1 MQRRIDKMA
10 RLHAFQRREN
20 IGFTGAGAQTQ
31 ETADRQ
37 RQRGVEVKF
46 LRHIANTQF
55 FLALN
60 HAFIGCDQTQHHA
73 HQGGFACA
81 AGPLG
86 SFVVWRR
93 MSYFGDTLAHASL
106 LGVAFGLLL
115 DVNPFYAVIVVTL
128 LLAAGL
134 VWLEKRPHLAIDT
147 LLGIMAHS
155 ALSLGLVV
163 VSLMSNIRVDLMA
176 YLFGDLLAVTP
187 EDLIAIA
194 VGVVVVLAILLW
206 QWRNLLAMTVSPDLA
221 FVDGVKLQRVKLLL
235 MLVTALTIGVAMKFV
250 GALIITSLLIIPAA
264 TARRFART
272 PEQMAGVAVIIGMI
286 AVTGGLTFSAFYD
299 TPAGPSV
306 VLSAAVLFIL
316 SMMKKTAN

>member
-1 MQRRIDKMA
+1 MLELLLPGWLGGIM
-10 RLHAFQRREN
+10 
-20 IGFTGAGAQTQ
+20 
-31 ETADRQ
+31 
-37 RQRGVEVKF
+37 
-46 LRHIANTQF
+46 
-55 FLALN
+55 LAL
-60 HAFIGCDQTQHHA
+60 
-73 HQGGFACA
+73 A

-115 DVNPFYAVIVVTL
+115 NVNPFYAVIAVTL
-128 LLAAGL
+128 LLALGL
-134 VWLEKRPHLAIDT
+134 VWLERRPHLAIDT

-163 VSLMSNIRVDLMA
+163 VSLMSNVRVDLMA

-187 EDLIAIA
+187 EDLWVIGG
-194 VGVVVVLAILLW
+194 GVALVLTTLIW
-206 QWRNLLAMTVSPDLA
+206 QWRPLLSMTISPELA
-221 FVDGVKLQRVKLLL
+221 QVDGVNIVRTRMLL

-250 GALIITSLLIIPAA
+250 GALIITSLLVIPAA

-272 PEQMAGVAVIIGMI
+272 PEQMALIAVGTGII

-306 VLSAAVLFIL
+306 VLCAALLFVFSQL
-316 SMMKKTAN
+316 KKAPA

>member
-1 MQRRIDKMA
+1 
-10 RLHAFQRREN
+10 
-20 IGFTGAGAQTQ
+20 
-31 ETADRQ
+31 
-37 RQRGVEVKF
+37 
-46 LRHIANTQF
+46 
-55 FLALN
+55 
-60 HAFIGCDQTQHHA
+60 
-73 HQGGFACA
+73 
-81 AGPLG
+81 
-86 SFVVWRR
+86 
-93 MSYFGDTLAHASL
+93 MSYFGDTTAHASL

-194 VGVVVVLAILLW
+194 IGVVVVLGILLW

-272 PEQMAGVAVIIGMI
+272 PEQMAGIAVVIGMI

-306 VLSAAVLFIL
+306 VLSAAVLFVF
-316 SMMKKTAN
+316 SMMKRPRSSEHFPGGASLTGATIYRYLRHRGRRNTEMIPRPHRRHTTTWGTL

>member
-1 MQRRIDKMA
+1 MIA
-10 RLHAFQRREN
+10 LLLP
-20 IGFTGAGAQTQ
+20 GWLAG
-31 ETADRQ
+31 
-37 RQRGVEVKF
+37 V
-46 LRHIANTQF
+46 L
-55 FLALN
+55 LA
-60 HAFIGCDQTQHHA
+60 I
-73 HQGGFACA
+73 A

-115 DVNPFYAVIVVTL
+115 NINPFYTVIAVTL
-128 LLAAGL
+128 LLAVLL
-134 VWLEKRPHLAIDT
+134 VALERKPHLAVDT

-163 VSLMSNIRVDLMA
+163 VSLMSGVRVDLMA
-176 YLFGDLLAVTP
+176 YLFGDLLSVTYS
-187 EDLIAIA
+187 DIWMIGIGVTVVIA
-194 VGVVVVLAILLW
+194 VLCW
-206 QWRNLLAMTVSPDLA
+206 QWRALLSMTISPELA
-221 FVDGVKLQRVKLLL
+221 HVDGVNLQRSRVVL
-235 MLVTALTIGVAMKFV
+235 MLVTALTIGLAMKFV

-272 PEQMAGVAVIIGMI
+272 PEQMAGYAVLVGVL

-306 VLSAAVLFIL
+306 VLSAAVLFVL
-316 SMMKKTAN
+316 SLSKKQQA

>member
-1 MQRRIDKMA
+1 MIE
-10 RLHAFQRREN
+10 LLFP
-20 IGFTGAGAQTQ
+20 GWLAGIM
-31 ETADRQ
+31 
-37 RQRGVEVKF
+37 
-46 LRHIANTQF
+46 L
-55 FLALN
+55 
-60 HAFIGCDQTQHHA
+60 
-73 HQGGFACA
+73 ACA

-115 DVNPFYAVIVVTL
+115 DVNPFYAVIAVTL
-128 LLAAGL
+128 LLAGGL
-134 VWLEKRPHLAIDT
+134 VWLEKRPQLAIDT

-163 VSLMSNIRVDLMA
+163 VSLMSNIRVDL
-176 YLFGDLLAVTP
+176 
-187 EDLIAIA
+187 
-194 VGVVVVLAILLW
+194 
-206 QWRNLLAMTVSPDLA
+206 QWRNLLSMTISPDLA

-264 TARRFART
+264 TARRFAHT
-272 PEQMAGVAVIIGMI
+272 PEQMAGVAVLVGMV

-306 VLSAAVLFIL
+306 VLCAALLFIL
-316 SMMKKTAN
+316 SMMKKQAS